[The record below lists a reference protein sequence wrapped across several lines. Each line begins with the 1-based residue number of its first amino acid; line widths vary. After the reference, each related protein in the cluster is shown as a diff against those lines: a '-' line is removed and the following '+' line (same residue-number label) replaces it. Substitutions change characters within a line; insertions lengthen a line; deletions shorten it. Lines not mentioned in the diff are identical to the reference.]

1 MVNKPMIL
9 MNTPKVVFF
18 TFWAKYNVTTIIN
31 AVNPIAIRI
40 ADVEIAIPYSAVKV
54 IAVVTAAGPAIKGVA
69 TGTAARANIFFSF
82 F

>member
-1 MVNKPMIL
+1 M
-9 MNTPKVVFF
+9 
-18 TFWAKYNVTTIIN
+18 TTIIN

-69 TGTAARANIFFSF
+69 TGTAARAKYILLLF
-82 F
+82 